1 MVGSRRLCRDAD
13 PSTGTN
19 SVLVTRLGGE
29 ADGYT
34 GLRSFGWVSSCASGS
49 IALLGVYREL
59 SFSPSGRSSPGG

>member
-29 ADGYT
+29 ADGCI
-34 GLRSFGWVSSCASGS
+34 GLRSFWTGQQLCLRVDRNAWRLPGNEFFAVGAQ
-49 IALLGVYREL
+49 L
-59 SFSPSGRSSPGG
+59 PGG